1 MFNLIRWYQICFQSD
16 CSKIYSHHPST
27 RMLITPHPHQSSRL
41 SLSYMPISWIWKGMS
56 WWFYLIFIYLRVCWP
71 FMLPVLSNG
80 CLRCSCSHLTFL
92 SPKYSLF
99 FFLFIY
105 RSSSYTQDTSLLS
118 KSLSFLSMWLFLFKI
133 TIDRWANFWTL
144 RVSSDEKKSKSNLV
158 VSQRYG
164 VTWLRMWSD
173 DEQEVALTRFDSTM
187 K

>member
-1 MFNLIRWYQICFQSD
+1 MIPNLFPKWLLQNLLPPPKYENAHYSTSSPII
-16 CSKIYSHHPST
+16 KIV
-27 RMLITPHPHQSSRL
+27 I
-41 SLSYMPISWIWKGMS
+41 LSYMPISWMWKGMS
-56 WWFYLIFIYLRVCWP
+56 WWFYLIFIYLCVCWP

-133 TIDRWANFWTL
+133 TIDKWANFWTL